1 MLLISIWLRQSASA
15 ATAGSWIPILSML
28 AVGMASFCNDLA
40 MPGAWGA
47 CMEVGGKHT
56 GSLSGSMNMMG
67 NLGGAVP
74 GFVVP
79 IVLSLTNVPDAA
91 APSWN
96 AVFYLFAAVYVVG
109 GLSWLAIDPVTP
121 LAQQAKSARSS
132 GWAIT
137 LRMVGGLSLF
147 VLLIGLIV
155 MACSPTPS
163 PQGRQIALV
172 GGGIMLG
179 GFFFASLVDRLIK
192 GSNAR
197 QKTT

>member
-1 MLLISIWLRQSASA
+1 
-15 ATAGSWIPILSML
+15 
-28 AVGMASFCNDLA
+28 
-40 MPGAWGA
+40 
-47 CMEVGGKHT
+47 
-56 GSLSGSMNMMG
+56 
-67 NLGGAVP
+67 
-74 GFVVP
+74 
-79 IVLSLTNVPDAA
+79 
-91 APSWN
+91 
-96 AVFYLFAAVYVVG
+96 VYVVG